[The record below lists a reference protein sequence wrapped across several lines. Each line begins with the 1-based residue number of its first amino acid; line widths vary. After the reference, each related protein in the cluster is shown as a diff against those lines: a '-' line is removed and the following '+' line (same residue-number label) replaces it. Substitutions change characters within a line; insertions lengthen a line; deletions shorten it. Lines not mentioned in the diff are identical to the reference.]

1 MKSITINGS
10 KRESLGKSST
20 KALRNAGK
28 VPCVVYG
35 GEKPVHFSSDE
46 ISFSKLIYTPNAHTV
61 VISLD
66 GKEEINAVI
75 QDVQFH
81 PVSEKIL
88 HIDFFQL
95 FENKEINMT
104 IPVKFMGNA
113 PGVRLEGGL
122 LFKNKRKLFVKALPK
137 NLPDFISV
145 DISKLKLNGKV
156 TIQDLLNDD
165 YNFIHP
171 ENMVVCQVKMSRA
184 SMSLETEGEDEEGEE
199 GEEGGEGGEGSDASE
214 KGGEKSDSKDS
225 GGDKSSDSE
234 KKEG

>member
-10 KRESLGKSST
+10 QRESVGKSST

-35 GEKPVHFSSDE
+35 GEKPVHFSADE
-46 ISFSKLIYTPNAHTV
+46 ISFSKLVYTPDAHTV
-61 VISLD
+61 IISLD
-66 GKEEINAVI
+66 GKEEINAII
-75 QDVQFH
+75 QDIQFH

-88 HIDFFQL
+88 HVDFFQL

-104 IPVKFMGNA
+104 IPVKFSGNA

-122 LFKNKRKLFVKALPK
+122 LFKNKRKLYVKALPK

-145 DISKLKLNGKV
+145 DISNLHLNDKI
-156 TIQDLLNDD
+156 TIQDLLNND
-165 YNFIHP
+165 YVFVHP

-184 SMSLETEGEDEEGEE
+184 SLSLTTAEEEGEE
-199 GEEGGEGGEGSDASE
+199 GEVGEEGAEGAEGA
-214 KGGEKSDSKDS
+214 EKSENKDT
-225 GGDKSSDSE
+225 GDKPAESE
-234 KKEG
+234 NKEG

>member
-1 MKSITINGS
+1 MKSITISGS
-10 KRESLGKSST
+10 KRETVGKSST

-35 GEKPVHFSSDE
+35 GEKPVHFSADE
-46 ISFSKLIYTPNAHTV
+46 ISFSKLVYTPNAHTV
-61 VISLD
+61 IISLD

-75 QDVQFH
+75 QDIQFH

-104 IPVKFMGNA
+104 IPVKFSGNA

-122 LFKNKRKLFVKALPK
+122 LFKNKRKLYVKALPK

-145 DISKLKLNGKV
+145 DISNLHLNDKV
-156 TIQDLLNDD
+156 TIQDLLNEN
-165 YNFIHP
+165 YVFVHP

-184 SMSLETEGEDEEGEE
+184 SLSLTTAEEEDEEGEE
-199 GEEGGEGGEGSDASE
+199 GEEGAEGAES
-214 KGGEKSDSKDS
+214 GEKSENKDS
-225 GGDKSSDSE
+225 GDKPAESE
-234 KKEG
+234 NKEG

>member
-35 GEKPVHFSSDE
+35 GEKPVHFSADE
-46 ISFSKLIYTPNAHTV
+46 ISFSKLVYTPNAHTV
-61 VISLD
+61 IISLD
-66 GKEEINAVI
+66 GKEDINAII
-75 QDVQFH
+75 QDIQFH

-104 IPVKFMGNA
+104 IPVKFSGNA

-122 LFKNKRKLFVKALPK
+122 LFKNKRKLYVKALPK

-145 DISKLKLNGKV
+145 DISNLHLNDKV

-165 YNFIHP
+165 YSFIHP

-184 SMSLETEGEDEEGEE
+184 SMSLTTDEEDEEGEE
-199 GEEGGEGGEGSDASE
+199 GEEGAEGAEGAESA
-214 KGGEKSDSKDS
+214 EKSD
-225 GGDKSSDSE
+225 DKPAESE
-234 KKEG
+234 NKEE

>member
-10 KRESLGKSST
+10 KRESVGKSST

-35 GEKPVHFSSDE
+35 GERPVHFSADE
-46 ISFSKLIYTPNAHTV
+46 ISFSKLVYTPDAHTV
-61 VISLD
+61 IISLD
-66 GKEEINAVI
+66 GKEQINGII
-75 QDVQFH
+75 QDIQFH

-104 IPVKFMGNA
+104 IPVKFSGNA

-122 LFKNKRKLFVKALPK
+122 LFKNKRKLYVKALPK

-145 DISKLKLNGKV
+145 DISNLHLNDNV
-156 TIQDLLNDD
+156 TIQDLLNDN
-165 YNFIHP
+165 YSFIHP

-184 SMSLETEGEDEEGEE
+184 SLSLTTAEEDGEE
-199 GEEGGEGGEGSDASE
+199 GEEVEEGNEGSEGGEKTE
-214 KGGEKSDSKDS
+214 NKDT
-225 GGDKSSDSE
+225 GDKPTDSE
-234 KKEG
+234 NKEG

>member
-10 KRESLGKSST
+10 QRESVGKSST

-35 GEKPVHFSSDE
+35 GEKPVHFSADE
-46 ISFSKLIYTPNAHTV
+46 ISFSKLVYTPNAHTV

-75 QDVQFH
+75 QDIQFH

-104 IPVKFMGNA
+104 IPVKFSGNA

-122 LFKNKRKLFVKALPK
+122 LFKNKRKLYVKALPK

-145 DISKLKLNGKV
+145 DISNLNLNDKV
-156 TIQDLLNDD
+156 TIQDLLNDN
-165 YNFIHP
+165 YSFVHP

-184 SMSLETEGEDEEGEE
+184 SLSLSTDEEGEE
-199 GEEGGEGGEGSDASE
+199 GEEGEEVEEGAEGAE
-214 KGGEKSDSKDS
+214 GAEKSENKDT
-225 GGDKSSDSE
+225 GDKPAESE
-234 KKEG
+234 NKEG

>member
-10 KRESLGKSST
+10 KRESVGKSST

-35 GEKPVHFSSDE
+35 GEKPVHFSADE
-46 ISFSKLIYTPNAHTV
+46 ISFSKLVYTPNAHTV

-66 GKEEINAVI
+66 GKDEINAVI
-75 QDVQFH
+75 QDMQFH

-104 IPVKFMGNA
+104 IPVKFSGNA

-122 LFKNKRKLFVKALPK
+122 LFKNKRKLYVKALPK

-145 DISKLKLNGKV
+145 DISNLHLNDKV
-156 TIQDLLNDD
+156 TIQDLLNDN
-165 YNFIHP
+165 YSFVHP

-184 SMSLETEGEDEEGEE
+184 SLSLSTDEEGEE
-199 GEEGGEGGEGSDASE
+199 GEEGDEGEEGAEGAEGSEGA
-214 KGGEKSDSKDS
+214 EKSENKDS
-225 GGDKSSDSE
+225 GNKHAESE
-234 KKEG
+234 NKEG

>member
-10 KRESLGKSST
+10 QRESVGKSST

-46 ISFSKLIYTPNAHTV
+46 ISFSKLVYTPDAHTV
-61 VISLD
+61 IISLD

-75 QDVQFH
+75 QDIQYH
-81 PVSEKIL
+81 PVTEKIL

-104 IPVKFMGNA
+104 IPVKFSGNA

-122 LFKNKRKLFVKALPK
+122 LFKNKRKLYVKALPK

-145 DISKLKLNGKV
+145 DISNLHLNDKV

-165 YNFIHP
+165 YAFVHP

-184 SMSLETEGEDEEGEE
+184 SLSLTTAEEEDEEGEG
-199 GEEGGEGGEGSDASE
+199 GEEGAEGTEIA
-214 KGGEKSDSKDS
+214 EKSENKDT
-225 GGDKSSDSE
+225 GDKPAESDN
-234 KKEG
+234 KEG

>member
-10 KRESLGKSST
+10 QRESVGKSST

-35 GEKPVHFSSDE
+35 GEKPVHFSADE
-46 ISFSKLIYTPNAHTV
+46 ISFSKLVYTPNAHTV
-61 VISLD
+61 IISLD

-75 QDVQFH
+75 QDIQFH

-104 IPVKFMGNA
+104 IPVKFSGNA

-122 LFKNKRKLFVKALPK
+122 LFKNKRKLYVKALPK

-145 DISKLKLNGKV
+145 DISNLHLNDKV
-156 TIQDLLNDD
+156 TIQDLLNEN
-165 YNFIHP
+165 YVFVHP

-184 SMSLETEGEDEEGEE
+184 SLSLTTAEEEDEEGEE
-199 GEEGGEGGEGSDASE
+199 GEEGVEGTEGA
-214 KGGEKSDSKDS
+214 EKSENKDS
-225 GGDKSSDSE
+225 GDKPAESE
-234 KKEG
+234 NKEG

>member
-10 KRESLGKSST
+10 KRESVGKSST

-35 GEKPVHFSSDE
+35 GEKPVHFSADE
-46 ISFSKLIYTPNAHTV
+46 ISFSKLVYTPNAHTV
-61 VISLD
+61 IISLD

-75 QDVQFH
+75 QDIQFH

-104 IPVKFMGNA
+104 IPVKFSGNA

-122 LFKNKRKLFVKALPK
+122 LFKNKRKLYVKALPK

-145 DISKLKLNGKV
+145 DISNLHLNDKV
-156 TIQDLLNDD
+156 TIQDLLNEN
-165 YNFIHP
+165 YIFVHP

-184 SMSLETEGEDEEGEE
+184 SLSLTTAEEEDEEGEE
-199 GEEGGEGGEGSDASE
+199 GEEGAEGAEGAES
-214 KGGEKSDSKDS
+214 GEKSENKDS
-225 GGDKSSDSE
+225 GDKPAESE
-234 KKEG
+234 NKEG

>member
-10 KRESLGKSST
+10 QRESVGKSST

-35 GEKPVHFSSDE
+35 GEKPVHFSADE
-46 ISFSKLIYTPNAHTV
+46 ISFSKLVYTPNAHTV
-61 VISLD
+61 IISLD

-75 QDVQFH
+75 QDIQFH

-104 IPVKFMGNA
+104 IPVKFSGNA

-122 LFKNKRKLFVKALPK
+122 LFKNKRKLYVKALPK

-145 DISKLKLNGKV
+145 DISNLHLNDKV
-156 TIQDLLNDD
+156 TIQDLLNEN
-165 YNFIHP
+165 YVFVHP

-184 SMSLETEGEDEEGEE
+184 SLSLTTTEEEDEEGEE
-199 GEEGGEGGEGSDASE
+199 GEEGAEGAE
-214 KGGEKSDSKDS
+214 GGEKSENKDS
-225 GGDKSSDSE
+225 GDKPAESE
-234 KKEG
+234 NKEG

>member
-10 KRESLGKSST
+10 QRESVGKSST

-35 GEKPVHFSSDE
+35 GEKPVHFSADE
-46 ISFSKLIYTPNAHTV
+46 ISFSKLVYTPDAHTV
-61 VISLD
+61 IISLD
-66 GKEEINAVI
+66 GKEEISGII
-75 QDVQFH
+75 QDIQFH

-95 FENKEINMT
+95 FENKEITMT
-104 IPVKFMGNA
+104 IPVKFSGNA

-122 LFKNKRKLFVKALPK
+122 LFKNKRKLYIKALPK

-145 DISKLKLNGKV
+145 DISNLRLNDKV
-156 TIQDLLNDD
+156 TIQDLLNDN
-165 YNFIHP
+165 YSFVHP

-184 SMSLETEGEDEEGEE
+184 SLSLTTGEEEDEDGEE
-199 GEEGGEGGEGSDASE
+199 VEGSEGGKNPENKDA
-214 KGGEKSDSKDS
+214 
-225 GGDKSSDSE
+225 GDKPTDSE
-234 KKEG
+234 NKEG

>member
-10 KRESLGKSST
+10 QRESVGKSST

-35 GEKPVHFSSDE
+35 GEKPVHFSADE
-46 ISFSKLIYTPNAHTV
+46 ISFSKLVYTPNAHTV

-75 QDVQFH
+75 QDIQFH

-95 FENKEINMT
+95 FENKEITMT
-104 IPVKFMGNA
+104 IPVKFNGNA

-122 LFKNKRKLFVKALPK
+122 LFKNKRKLYVKALPK

-145 DISKLKLNGKV
+145 DISNLHLNDKV
-156 TIQDLLNDD
+156 TIQDLLNDN
-165 YNFIHP
+165 YSFVHP

-184 SMSLETEGEDEEGEE
+184 SLSLSTDVEGEE
-199 GEEGGEGGEGSDASE
+199 GEEVEEGEEGAE
-214 KGGEKSDSKDS
+214 GAEKSESKDT
-225 GGDKSSDSE
+225 GDKPAESDN
-234 KKEG
+234 KEE

>member
-10 KRESLGKSST
+10 QRESVGKSST

-35 GEKPVHFSSDE
+35 GEKPVHFSADE
-46 ISFSKLIYTPNAHTV
+46 ISFSKLVYTPNAHTV
-61 VISLD
+61 IISLD

-75 QDVQFH
+75 QDIQFH

-104 IPVKFMGNA
+104 IPVKFSGNA

-122 LFKNKRKLFVKALPK
+122 LFKNKRKLYVKALPK

-145 DISKLKLNGKV
+145 DISNLHLNDKV
-156 TIQDLLNDD
+156 TIQDLLNEN
-165 YNFIHP
+165 YIFVHP

-184 SMSLETEGEDEEGEE
+184 SLSLTTAEEEDEEGEE
-199 GEEGGEGGEGSDASE
+199 GEEGTEGAEGA
-214 KGGEKSDSKDS
+214 EKSENKDS
-225 GGDKSSDSE
+225 GDKPAESE
-234 KKEG
+234 NKEG

>member
-10 KRESLGKSST
+10 QRESVGKSST

-35 GEKPVHFSSDE
+35 GEKPVHFSADE
-46 ISFSKLIYTPNAHTV
+46 ISFSKLVYTPDAHTV
-61 VISLD
+61 VISLE
-66 GKEEINAVI
+66 GKEEINAII
-75 QDVQFH
+75 QDIQFH

-95 FENKEINMT
+95 FENKEISMT
-104 IPVKFMGNA
+104 VPVKFSGNA

-122 LFKNKRKLFVKALPK
+122 LFKNKRKLYVKALPK

-145 DISKLKLNGKV
+145 DISNLHLNDKV
-156 TIQDLLNDD
+156 TIQDLLNND
-165 YNFIHP
+165 YAFVHP

-184 SMSLETEGEDEEGEE
+184 SLSLTTGEEDDEEGEE
-199 GEEGGEGGEGSDASE
+199 GEEGAEGAEGA
-214 KGGEKSDSKDS
+214 EKSENNDT
-225 GGDKSSDSE
+225 GDKPAESE
-234 KKEG
+234 NKEE

>member
-10 KRESLGKSST
+10 QRESVGKSST

-35 GEKPVHFSSDE
+35 GEKPVHFSADE
-46 ISFSKLIYTPNAHTV
+46 ISFSKLVYTPNAHTV
-61 VISLD
+61 IISLD

-75 QDVQFH
+75 QDIQFH

-104 IPVKFMGNA
+104 IPVKFSGNA

-122 LFKNKRKLFVKALPK
+122 LFKNKRKLYVKALPK
-137 NLPDFISV
+137 NLPDSISV
-145 DISKLKLNGKV
+145 DISNLHLNDKV
-156 TIQDLLNDD
+156 TIQDLLNEN
-165 YNFIHP
+165 YVFVHP

-184 SMSLETEGEDEEGEE
+184 SLSLTTAEEEDEEGEE
-199 GEEGGEGGEGSDASE
+199 GEEGAEGAEGTEGAE
-214 KGGEKSDSKDS
+214 GAENKDS
-225 GGDKSSDSE
+225 GDKPAE
-234 KKEG
+234 PENKEG

>member
-10 KRESLGKSST
+10 QRESVGKSST

-35 GEKPVHFSSDE
+35 GEKPVHFSADE
-46 ISFSKLIYTPNAHTV
+46 ISFSKLVYTPNAHTV
-61 VISLD
+61 IISLD

-75 QDVQFH
+75 QDIQFH

-104 IPVKFMGNA
+104 IPVKFSGNA

-122 LFKNKRKLFVKALPK
+122 LFKNKRKLYVKALPK

-145 DISKLKLNGKV
+145 DISNLHLNDKV
-156 TIQDLLNDD
+156 TIQDLLNEN
-165 YNFIHP
+165 YVFVHP

-184 SMSLETEGEDEEGEE
+184 SLSLTTAEEEDEEGEE
-199 GEEGGEGGEGSDASE
+199 GEEGAEGAEGTEGAE
-214 KGGEKSDSKDS
+214 NKDS
-225 GGDKSSDSE
+225 GDKPAESE
-234 KKEG
+234 NKEG

>member
-10 KRESLGKSST
+10 QRESVGKSST

-35 GEKPVHFSSDE
+35 GEKPVHFSADE
-46 ISFSKLIYTPNAHTV
+46 ISFSKLVYTPNAHTV
-61 VISLD
+61 NISIE

-75 QDVQFH
+75 QDIQFH

-104 IPVKFMGNA
+104 IPVKFSGNA

-122 LFKNKRKLFVKALPK
+122 LFKNKRKLYVKALPK
-137 NLPDFISV
+137 NLPDYISV
-145 DISKLKLNGKV
+145 DISNLNLNDKV
-156 TIQDLLNDD
+156 TIQDLLNDN
-165 YNFIHP
+165 YSFIHP

-184 SMSLETEGEDEEGEE
+184 SMSLTTEDEEEEGEE
-199 GEEGGEGGEGSDASE
+199 GEEEGEESEGGEKSTD
-214 KGGEKSDSKDS
+214 KSDSKDS
-225 GGDKSSDSE
+225 SGDKPAESDN
-234 KKEG
+234 KEG

>member
-10 KRESLGKSST
+10 QRESLGKSST

-61 VISLD
+61 AISLD

-81 PVSEKIL
+81 PVSDKIL

-104 IPVKFMGNA
+104 IPVKFIGNA

-145 DISKLKLNGKV
+145 DISKLKLNDKV
-156 TIQDLLNDD
+156 TVQNLLNDN
-165 YNFIHP
+165 YSFIHP

-184 SMSLETEGEDEEGEE
+184 SLSLETEEEDEEGEE
-199 GEEGGEGGEGSDASE
+199 GEEGTEGSDNSE
-214 KGGEKSDSKDS
+214 KGAEKSDSKDS
-225 GGDKSSDSE
+225 GEDKSSDSE

>member
-10 KRESLGKSST
+10 QRESVGKSST

-35 GEKPVHFSSDE
+35 GEKPVHFSADE
-46 ISFSKLIYTPNAHTV
+46 ISFSKLVYTPNAHTV
-61 VISLD
+61 IISLD

-75 QDVQFH
+75 QDIQFH

-104 IPVKFMGNA
+104 IPVKFSGNA

-122 LFKNKRKLFVKALPK
+122 LFKNKRKLYVKALPK

-145 DISKLKLNGKV
+145 DISNLHLNDKV
-156 TIQDLLNDD
+156 TIQDLLNEN
-165 YNFIHP
+165 YIFVHP

-184 SMSLETEGEDEEGEE
+184 SLSLTTTEEEDEEGEE
-199 GEEGGEGGEGSDASE
+199 GEEGAEGAEGAES
-214 KGGEKSDSKDS
+214 GEKSENKDS
-225 GGDKSSDSE
+225 GDKPAESE
-234 KKEG
+234 NKEG

>member
-10 KRESLGKSST
+10 QRESVGKSST

-35 GEKPVHFSSDE
+35 GEKPVHFSADE
-46 ISFSKLIYTPNAHTV
+46 ISFSKLVYTPNAHTV
-61 VISLD
+61 IISLD

-75 QDVQFH
+75 QDIQFH

-104 IPVKFMGNA
+104 IPVKFSGNA

-122 LFKNKRKLFVKALPK
+122 LFKNKRKLYVKALPK

-145 DISKLKLNGKV
+145 DISNLHLNDKV
-156 TIQDLLNDD
+156 TIQDLLNEN
-165 YNFIHP
+165 YIFVHP

-184 SMSLETEGEDEEGEE
+184 SLSLTTAEEEDEEGEE
-199 GEEGGEGGEGSDASE
+199 GEEGAEGAER
-214 KGGEKSDSKDS
+214 GEKSENKDS
-225 GGDKSSDSE
+225 GDKPAESE
-234 KKEG
+234 NKEG

>member
-10 KRESLGKSST
+10 QRESVGKSST

-35 GEKPVHFSSDE
+35 GEKPVHFSADE
-46 ISFSKLIYTPNAHTV
+46 ISFSKLVYTPNAHTV
-61 VISLD
+61 IISLD

-75 QDVQFH
+75 QDIQFH

-104 IPVKFMGNA
+104 IPVKFSGNA

-122 LFKNKRKLFVKALPK
+122 LFKNKRKLYVKALPK

-145 DISKLKLNGKV
+145 DISNLHLNDKV
-156 TIQDLLNDD
+156 TIQDLLNEN
-165 YNFIHP
+165 YIFVHP

-184 SMSLETEGEDEEGEE
+184 SLSLTTAEEEDEEGEE
-199 GEEGGEGGEGSDASE
+199 GEEGAEGAEGT
-214 KGGEKSDSKDS
+214 KGAENKDS
-225 GGDKSSDSE
+225 GDKPAESE
-234 KKEG
+234 NKEG

>member
-10 KRESLGKSST
+10 QRESVGKSST

-35 GEKPVHFSSDE
+35 GEKPVHFSADE
-46 ISFSKLIYTPNAHTV
+46 ISFSKLVYTPNAHTV
-61 VISLD
+61 IISLD

-75 QDVQFH
+75 QDIQFH

-104 IPVKFMGNA
+104 IPVKFSGNA

-122 LFKNKRKLFVKALPK
+122 LFKNKRKLYVKALPK

-145 DISKLKLNGKV
+145 DISNLHLNDKV
-156 TIQDLLNDD
+156 TIQDLLNEN
-165 YNFIHP
+165 YVFVHP

-184 SMSLETEGEDEEGEE
+184 SLSLTTTEEEDEEGEE
-199 GEEGGEGGEGSDASE
+199 GEEGAEGAES
-214 KGGEKSDSKDS
+214 GEKPENKDS
-225 GGDKSSDSE
+225 GDKPAESE
-234 KKEG
+234 NKEG